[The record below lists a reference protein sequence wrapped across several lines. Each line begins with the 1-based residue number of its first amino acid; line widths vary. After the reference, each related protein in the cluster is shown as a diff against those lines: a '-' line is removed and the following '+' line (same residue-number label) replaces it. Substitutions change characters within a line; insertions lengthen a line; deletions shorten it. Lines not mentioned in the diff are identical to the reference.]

1 MICGPTASGK
11 SNLADTLAESV
22 SEALGEWVT
31 TILVDSVQVYRE
43 IPVITNQAR
52 TRPAELAGVISAAE
66 EWTVARH
73 KYLSERII
81 GSLPREV
88 PFVLDAG
95 TGMYLNALLLDFPL
109 SPKAP
114 AEVRA
119 EAWKLAAGTENP
131 RREAR
136 KLELDLMG
144 LPERGSI
151 WDAPLRYETTF
162 LYLRP
167 ERQELDRN
175 ISARSVRIVRH
186 GAEEAERLLES
197 GIIPNPSAR
206 EAIGVKEMILH
217 ASGKLTTTQAEETI
231 ASRTRRLARRQT
243 RWFDKLLRNLPHG
256 TPTLVLESP
265 KVSSKSATGKDFKHI
280 MHDILQ

>member
-1 MICGPTASGK
+1 M
-11 SNLADTLAESV
+11 
-22 SEALGEWVT
+22 T

-43 IPVITNQAR
+43 VPIITNQAR
-52 TRPAELAGVISAAE
+52 TRPSELTGVISVAE

-73 KYLSERII
+73 KELAERII
-81 GSLPREV
+81 GSLPHDV

-136 KLELDLMG
+136 KLELTLMG
-144 LPERGSI
+144 LPERSSI
-151 WDAPLRYETTF
+151 WDAPLRYDTTF

-167 ERQELDRN
+167 ERIELDSN
-175 ISARSVRIVRH
+175 ISERSARIVRQ
-186 GAEEAERLLES
+186 GVEEAQHLLES
-197 GIIPNPSAR
+197 GIMPNPSAR
-206 EAIGVKEMILH
+206 EAIGVKEMLLH
-217 ASGKLTTTQAEETI
+217 ASGDLSATQAEETI
-231 ASRTRRLARRQT
+231 SSRTRRLARRQI
-243 RWFDKLLRNLPHG
+243 RWFDKLVRSLPQE
-256 TPTLVLESP
+256 TPVLFLDSP
-265 KVSSKSATGKDFKHI
+265 RTYPRSTDIKGLEEFKHI
-280 MHDILQ
+280 IHDILE